1 MTCIYPMFRELERQ
15 HLKSLHRYSKCPLHQ
30 APPTATVRLSTGPTE
45 GPNEFNEAK
54 SQYVNSSDI
63 HKASEDAAITKIQ
76 GSTRSLI
83 EKYWC
88 ITGVQVH
95 QTYRS

>member
-1 MTCIYPMFRELERQ
+1 MPSTP
-15 HLKSLHRYSKCPLHQ
+15 STSNS
-30 APPTATVRLSTGPTE
+30 TVRLSTGPTE
-45 GPNEFNEAK
+45 GPNEAK

-88 ITGVQVH
+88 ITGVQIH
-95 QTYRS
+95 QT